1 MSFSTYACRA
11 EAASTSCR
19 DLKADPAADGI
30 SVVLLTGS
38 EGGTAASAAAAG
50 ADAFLRKPFSPLELL
65 SIVERLAGGLHP
77 VPFRAS
83 RAESMPEQLQL
94 SRAISGTCSRS
105 SGASVS
111 YSRRATGRR

>member
-1 MSFSTYACRA
+1 MSDK
-11 EAASTSCR
+11 EART
-19 DLKADPAADGI
+19 
-30 SVVLLTGS
+30 
-38 EGGTAASAAAAG
+38 AG

-94 SRAISGTCSRS
+94 YARDLRHRSRS
-105 SGASVS
+105 SAASACCS
-111 YSRRATGRR
+111 QRATGRR